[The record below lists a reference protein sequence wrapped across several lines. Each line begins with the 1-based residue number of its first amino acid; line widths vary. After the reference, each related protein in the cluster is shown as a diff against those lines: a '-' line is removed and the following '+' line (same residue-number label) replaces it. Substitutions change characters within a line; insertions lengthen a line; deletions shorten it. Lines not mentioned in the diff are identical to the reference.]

1 MGINGSSLD
10 PSTAAWK
17 KAIGAFKDREPAEF
31 MGGKVSVQEQEA
43 RLKFTQCICE

>member
-17 KAIGAFKDREPAEF
+17 KAIDSFKDRPAEF

-43 RLKFTQCICE
+43 RLKFAQCICE